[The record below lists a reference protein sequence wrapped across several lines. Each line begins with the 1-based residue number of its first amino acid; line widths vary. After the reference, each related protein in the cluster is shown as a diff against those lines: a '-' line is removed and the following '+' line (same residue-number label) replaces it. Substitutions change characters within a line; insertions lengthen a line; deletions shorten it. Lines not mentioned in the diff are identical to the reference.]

1 MIPGAARRRVEWRR
15 VDGILLLDK
24 PVGLSSNQALQQVRR
39 LYRAAKAGHTGSL
52 DPLASGVLPLCFGQA
67 TKVAGL
73 LLDSDKTYRASLA
86 LGSRTTTGDREGAV
100 VETRP
105 VPPLEEEA
113 VRAVLEGFVGE
124 RQQIPPMYSAL
135 KRDGEALYALARR
148 GVEVERI
155 PRRIRILGVALE
167 SLEDGR
173 LEFEVTCS
181 TGTYVRTL
189 GEEVAEALG
198 TCGYLEALRRT
209 EVGAFAGRRVH
220 PFAELERLAPDEQA
234 LDALLLPVDAGLD
247 TLPSVR
253 LAIDEA
259 VRFRHGQPV
268 GLSAAMPAA
277 LTAGTQ
283 LRIYDAAGVF
293 IGLGTLDRTRS
304 SIDPLRLISTTAVSN
319 DVVDAR
325 A

>member
-198 TCGYLEALRRT
+198 TCGYLEAL
-209 EVGAFAGRRVH
+209 
-220 PFAELERLAPDEQA
+220 
-234 LDALLLPVDAGLD
+234 
-247 TLPSVR
+247 
-253 LAIDEA
+253 
-259 VRFRHGQPV
+259 
-268 GLSAAMPAA
+268 
-277 LTAGTQ
+277 
-283 LRIYDAAGVF
+283 
-293 IGLGTLDRTRS
+293 
-304 SIDPLRLISTTAVSN
+304 
-319 DVVDAR
+319 
-325 A
+325 